1 MYMVQ
6 NTKNDQNSIFLV
18 IFMENVT
25 SMTPFKIGFYIAM
38 VSRVNKKVI
47 TLKSFTSYAIAKYD
61 PLATTYRTLA
71 VDFRPKP
78 NFLI

>member
-1 MYMVQ
+1 MVQ
-6 NTKNDQNSIFLV
+6 NTKNGQNSKFLV

-25 SMTPFKIGFYIAM
+25 SMTPFKIFFYTEM

-47 TLKSFTSYAIAKYD
+47 TLKSFTSYASPKYD
-61 PLATTYRTLA
+61 LLATTYRTLA